1 MPRPKLPNSL
11 KKEKLN
17 LTVSHE
23 VKEMLDYIRI
33 EKNIS
38 ISMFLEESVMKEYKK
53 LQKSIKIPGMQMPG
67 QMNLHHD
74 INGNPDFKVF
84 KGKNVDIRPH
94 DLKDGTYM
102 LCRTGTREPLQIGT
116 YEQILEK
123 YDEMNR

>member
-1 MPRPKLPNSL
+1 MPRPKLPNSF

-17 LTVSHE
+17 LTISHE

-38 ISMFLEESVMKEYKK
+38 ISMFLEEAVMKEYKK

-67 QMNLHHD
+67 QMNLHD

-84 KGKNVDIRPH
+84 KGKNADMRPH

-123 YDEMNR
+123 YDEMNQ

>member
-84 KGKNVDIRPH
+84 KGKNVDMRPH

>member
-67 QMNLHHD
+67 QMNLHD

>member
-67 QMNLHHD
+67 QMNLHD

-123 YDEMNR
+123 YDEMNQ

>member
-23 VKEMLDYIRI
+23 VKEMLNYIRI

-67 QMNLHHD
+67 QMNLHD

>member
-67 QMNLHHD
+67 QMNLHD
-74 INGNPDFKVF
+74 INRNTDFKVF

>member
-67 QMNLHHD
+67 QMNLHD
-74 INGNPDFKVF
+74 INGNTDFKVF

-102 LCRTGTREPLQIGT
+102 LCRTGTREPLQIGK

>member
-38 ISMFLEESVMKEYKK
+38 ISIFLEESVMKEYKK

-67 QMNLHHD
+67 QNLHD
-74 INGNPDFKVF
+74 INGNTDFKVF

>member
-67 QMNLHHD
+67 QMNLHD
-74 INGNPDFKVF
+74 INGNTDFKVF

-94 DLKDGTYM
+94 DLKDDTYM

>member
-67 QMNLHHD
+67 QMNLHD
-74 INGNPDFKVF
+74 INGNTDFKVF

>member
-67 QMNLHHD
+67 QMNLHD
-74 INGNPDFKVF
+74 INGNTDFKVF

-123 YDEMNR
+123 YDEMNQ

>member
-53 LQKSIKIPGMQMPG
+53 LQKSIKIPGMQMLG
-67 QMNLHHD
+67 QMNLHD
-74 INGNPDFKVF
+74 INGNTDFKVF

>member
-38 ISMFLEESVMKEYKK
+38 ISVFLEEAVMKEYKK
-53 LQKSIKIPGMQMPG
+53 LQKSIKIPEMQMPG
-67 QMNLHHD
+67 QMNLHD

-84 KGKNVDIRPH
+84 KGKNVDMRPH

-102 LCRTGTREPLQIGT
+102 ICRTGTREPLQIGT

-123 YDEMNR
+123 YDEMNQ

>member
-38 ISMFLEESVMKEYKK
+38 ISMFLEESVIKEYKK

-67 QMNLHHD
+67 QMNLHD
-74 INGNPDFKVF
+74 INGNTDFKVF

>member
-67 QMNLHHD
+67 QMNLHD
-74 INGNPDFKVF
+74 INGNTDFKVF

-102 LCRTGTREPLQIGT
+102 LCKTGTREPLKIGT
-116 YEQILEK
+116 YEQILAE
-123 YDEMNR
+123 YDRLNA

>member
-67 QMNLHHD
+67 QMNLHD

-94 DLKDGTYM
+94 DLKNGTYM
-102 LCRTGTREPLQIGT
+102 ICRTGTREPLQIGT

>member
-1 MPRPKLPNSL
+1 
-11 KKEKLN
+11 
-17 LTVSHE
+17 
-23 VKEMLDYIRI
+23 
-33 EKNIS
+33 
-38 ISMFLEESVMKEYKK
+38 MKEYKK

-67 QMNLHHD
+67 QMNLHD
-74 INGNPDFKVF
+74 INGNTDFKVF